1 VEKGISFGKEINKGV
16 PQGGIVSPIL
26 SNIYLHQLDKYI
38 ERLIEEKSSKKKN
51 ISKVNPKIVKY
62 STKLTE
68 LNKEY
73 QDTKNKEKVERD
85 KKAETRKEHVT
96 FKNKDRLKNKLC
108 KIRG

>member
-1 VEKGISFGKEINKGV
+1 MSFGKEIKKGV

-51 ISKVNPKIVKY
+51 ISKVNSKIVKY

-73 QDTKNKEKVERD
+73 QDTKNKEKLKEIRNLRQER
-85 KKAETRKEHVT
+85 
-96 FKNKDRLKNKLC
+96 NKLPSR
-108 KIRG
+108 IRTDIRISYVRYADD

>member
-1 VEKGISFGKEINKGV
+1 VSFGKEIKKGV

-51 ISKVNPKIVKY
+51 ISKVNSKIVKY

-73 QDTKNKEKVERD
+73 QDTKNKEKLKEIRNLRQER
-85 KKAETRKEHVT
+85 
-96 FKNKDRLKNKLC
+96 NKLPSR
-108 KIRG
+108 IRTDIRISYVRYADD

>member
-1 VEKGISFGKEINKGV
+1 MEKGESFGV

-38 ERLIEEKSSKKKN
+38 ERLIEEKSSKRKN

-73 QDTKNKEKVERD
+73 QDTKNKEKLKEIRNMRQER
-85 KKAETRKEHVT
+85 
-96 FKNKDRLKNKLC
+96 NKLPSR
-108 KIRG
+108 IRTDIRIRYVRYADD

>member
-1 VEKGISFGKEINKGV
+1 
-16 PQGGIVSPIL
+16 VSPIL

-51 ISKVNPKIVKY
+51 ISKVNSKIVKY

-73 QDTKNKEKVERD
+73 QDTKNKEKLKEIRNLRQER
-85 KKAETRKEHVT
+85 
-96 FKNKDRLKNKLC
+96 NKLPSR
-108 KIRG
+108 IRTDIRISYVRYADD